1 MLPTCQI
8 IVGDALTELRKL
20 PAESVQCAMT
30 SPPYYGLR
38 DYGVEGQIGLE
49 ETPDAYIRNIVAVFS
64 EVRRVLKSDGVLWL
78 NLGDSYAGSWG
89 AQSRRDSS
97 TNGSVISR
105 NQISNHPKR
114 ASNTGTI
121 RAAGVKEKDLYMIPA
136 CVAMALRADGWYLRS
151 SIHWLKRN
159 VMPESVN
166 DRPTTAVEYVF
177 LLTKSPDYYYDK
189 SAVMILASQ
198 NTHARLAQDV
208 EHQIGTDRANGA
220 TRTERPFKAVCSTLP
235 HDSIESRKARA
246 RPGIKSFPIDGRNG
260 IRPKNNTSMDDA
272 LAVRVLARNR
282 RNSDW
287 FMDSWQGLLANEHG
301 DPLAFIVNPQAYKGA
316 HFATWPEKLVLPMV
330 LAGSR
335 VGDTVLD
342 PFLGSGTTAKV
353 AIENGR
359 CAIGLELNPAYAE
372 LARERTNVTPGL
384 PL

>member
-20 PAESVQCAMT
+20 PAEAVQCCMT

-38 DYGVEGQIGLE
+38 DYGVNGQIGLE
-49 ETPDAYIRNIVAVFS
+49 ETPDAYIRSIVAVFS

-78 NLGDSYAGSWG
+78 NLGDCYCAHAGQRKSTDARG
-89 AQSRRDSS
+89 PKQCTNRGSSDTGSRAIE
-97 TNGSVISR
+97 GF
-105 NQISNHPKR
+105 K
-114 ASNTGTI
+114 A
-121 RAAGVKEKDLYMIPA
+121 KDLLMIPA

-151 SIHWLKRN
+151 SIPWLKRN

-246 RPGIKSFPIDGRNG
+246 RPGTKSFPIDGRNG
-260 IRPKNNTSMDDA
+260 IRPKNNTSMDEA

-287 FMDSWQGLLANEHG
+287 FMESWQGLLANEDG
-301 DPLAFIVNPQAYKGA
+301 DPLAFIVNPQPYKGA

-335 VGDTVLD
+335 VGDTILD

-359 CAIGLELNPAYAE
+359 CAIGLELNPKYAE